1 MYANTYICAANPD
14 TARVAQSSAVHS
26 NEPQH
31 VTTTSHTW
39 TVMSSKQISSVL
51 DGTGSAEDK
60 LTAIRAL
67 LAAETSSGKSREKI
81 ANMSSEVRDDNPY
94 R

>member
-1 MYANTYICAANPD
+1 MYANTYICAAKPEA
-14 TARVAQSSAVHS
+14 ARVAQSSAVHS
-26 NEPQH
+26 NEPQQQ
-31 VTTTSHTW
+31 TSHTS